1 VLLVTVLDVASAIC
15 RMSKARR
22 PSDKNGTCPGRFLDP
37 AGWPSIA
44 GELGG
49 CDWLNGP

>member
-22 PSDKNGTCPGRFLDP
+22 PSDKKQHLPGPLPGPGRLAVDCRRI
-37 AGWPSIA
+37 GRM
-44 GELGG
+44 
-49 CDWLNGP
+49 